1 MKTAIERIKSKT
13 KKKKKEVRV
22 YVKKVCIAWVHTNNQ
37 LQTYQNTTASLRFMF
52 FCWYWVCNFY

>member
-13 KKKKKEVRV
+13 KKKKKEIRV

-37 LQTYQNTTASLRFMF
+37 L
-52 FCWYWVCNFY
+52 